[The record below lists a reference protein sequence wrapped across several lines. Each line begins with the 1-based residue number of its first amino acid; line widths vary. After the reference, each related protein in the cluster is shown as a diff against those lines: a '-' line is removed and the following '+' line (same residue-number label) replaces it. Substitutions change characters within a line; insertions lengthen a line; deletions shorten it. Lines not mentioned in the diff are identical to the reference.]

1 MNTLELKNILISEI
15 EKIDDDTFLSAL
27 KTILDSRKTS
37 LPTDYSERY
46 NEDLKVAEED
56 IRNGNFYSHDD
67 VKDKIE
73 QWKKK

>member
-15 EKIDDDTFLSAL
+15 GKIDDDQFLSAL
-27 KTILDSRKTS
+27 KTILDSRKT
-37 LPTDYSERY
+37 PVNYSERY

-56 IRNGNFYSHDD
+56 IQSGNFYSHNEI
-67 VKDKIE
+67 KDQIE

>member
-1 MNTLELKNILISEI
+1 MNTLQLKNILISEI

-37 LPTDYSERY
+37 PKEYLEQY
-46 NEDLKVAEED
+46 NNELKVAEED
-56 IRNGNFYSHDD
+56 IEKGNFYSHDD
-67 VKDKIE
+67 AKNKIE

>member
-15 EKIDDDTFLSAL
+15 GKIDDDKFLSAL
-27 KTILDSRKTS
+27 KTILDSRKT
-37 LPTDYSERY
+37 PVNYSERY

-56 IRNGNFYSHDD
+56 IQSGNFYSHNEI
-67 VKDKIE
+67 KDQIE

>member
-37 LPTDYSERY
+37 SPKIYAEQY

-56 IRNGNFYSHDD
+56 IQSGNYYSHNE
-67 VKDKIE
+67 VKSKIE

>member
-27 KTILDSRKTS
+27 KTILDSRKKS
-37 LPTDYSERY
+37 PINYSERY

-56 IRNGNFYSHDD
+56 IQSGNFYSHNEI
-67 VKDKIE
+67 KDKIE

>member
-15 EKIDDDTFLSAL
+15 EKINDDTFLSAL
-27 KTILDSRKTS
+27 KTILESRKPS
-37 LPTDYSERY
+37 SENYSERY

-56 IRNGNFYSHDD
+56 IQSGNFYSHNE
-67 VKDKIE
+67 VMDKIE

>member
-1 MNTLELKNILISEI
+1 MNTLELKNSLISEI
-15 EKIDDDTFLSAL
+15 EKIDDDAFLSAL
-27 KTILDSRKTS
+27 KTILDSRKPS
-37 LPTDYSERY
+37 PKNYLEQY

-56 IRNGNFYSHDD
+56 IQNDNFYTHNQ